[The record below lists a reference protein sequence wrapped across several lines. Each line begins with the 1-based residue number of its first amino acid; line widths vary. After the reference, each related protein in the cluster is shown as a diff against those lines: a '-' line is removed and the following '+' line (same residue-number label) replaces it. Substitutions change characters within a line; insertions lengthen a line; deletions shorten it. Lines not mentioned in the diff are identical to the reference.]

1 MFLSKYYFILM
12 ESANNITLL
21 NSRGTPYHALGIEI
35 CEMITSYLQDSVY
48 FQKNGDTVNQYAS
61 LVYAHGWLSA
71 GVFLGLYNT
80 SFGTLDFSDIEFPDH
95 YDSLHLYEKTER
107 YHSMLETAIKS
118 VSCFP
123 GKGSPLALAADK
135 SLNEV
140 KKSFKRGEEL
150 MKDGETIPALGH
162 LCYGY
167 GWLDTSV
174 RAGLL
179 QVHHNFHLFT
189 TEF

>member
-21 NSRGTPYHALGIEI
+21 NSRGSPYHALGIEI

-48 FQKNGDTVNQYAS
+48 FQKNGDIVNQYAS

-95 YDSLHLYEKTER
+95 YDSLHLYETESDPCHVIR
-107 YHSMLETAIKS
+107 S
-118 VSCFP
+118 
-123 GKGSPLALAADK
+123 
-135 SLNEV
+135 
-140 KKSFKRGEEL
+140 GE
-150 MKDGETIPALGH
+150 
-162 LCYGY
+162 
-167 GWLDTSV
+167 
-174 RAGLL
+174 
-179 QVHHNFHLFT
+179 N
-189 TEF
+189 

>member
-1 MFLSKYYFILM
+1 M

-21 NSRGTPYHALGIEI
+21 NSRGSPYHALGIEI

-48 FQKNGDTVNQYAS
+48 FQKNGDIVNQYAS

-107 YHSMLETAIKS
+107 YHTMLETAIKS

-123 GKGSPLALAADK
+123 GKGSPLTLAADT
-135 SLNEV
+135 SLTEV
-140 KKSFKRGEEL
+140 KKSIKRREVL
-150 MKDGETIPALGH
+150 MKDGETIPALGY